1 MAKTVGEA
9 VTAGLRHGAN
19 AGSTAVAYDAELRAN
34 AVEHLLSL
42 AQRVMGESPAWW
54 RNADGSATLLANT
67 TQIPLPYDFGGV
79 GTNFQVYVS
88 ALRRELVWKDPA
100 VLEQYRQ
107 EDTSRRGDPEIYT
120 LKNVTPTQSGA
131 GLPAGTKMID
141 VFPTP
146 SSNVVLSLKNYMRG
160 CPAFVDCPLAPGVAL
175 GAAGALTGAYRYAI
189 TFSHLVGATEYET
202 EGGFVS
208 ALVSPVAQKI
218 QLSQI
223 QVSAARTAT
232 DRLIYRTT
240 STGLPPFKLLAAV
253 GDNFTT
259 DYLDNTVDGSLL
271 PATLPTVLDA
281 VSGLELFPADYHE
294 TVFVDGLISAL
305 RAHVKQV
312 PFSVFDKDWVKDVKK
327 MWADQRSDR
336 HVARVMPAYG
346 QLPAAR
352 RFRQL
357 T

>member
-19 AGSTAVAYDAELRAN
+19 VGSTAVAYDAELRAT
-34 AVEHLLSL
+34 AVELLLTL

-54 RNADGSATLLANT
+54 RNCDNDVTILANT
-67 TQIPLPYDFGGV
+67 QQIPVPYDFGGS
-79 GTNFQVYVS
+79 GNNFQVYVP
-88 ALRRELVWKDPA
+88 ALRRELIWKDPA

-107 EDTSRRGDPEIYT
+107 EDISRRGNPEIYT
-120 LKNVTPTQSGA
+120 LKNVTPTQGGT
-131 GLPAGTKMID
+131 GLPPGTKMID

-146 SSNVVLSLKNYMRG
+146 SSNVLLALKNYMRG
-160 CPAFVDCPLAPGVAL
+160 CPPFVDCPLAPGVAVDV
-175 GAAGALTGAYRYAI
+175 AGAITGTYRYAV
-189 TFSHLVGATEYET
+189 TYAHLVGATEYET
-202 EGGFVS
+202 EGGFISAPVS
-208 ALVSPVAQKI
+208 PIAQKVLVSLI
-218 QLSQI
+218 S
-223 QVSAARTAT
+223 VSSARTAT

-253 GDNFTT
+253 GDNQKTT
-259 DYLDNTVDGSLL
+259 YLDNTVDGSLL
-271 PATLPTVLDA
+271 AAVLPTPSLA
-281 VSGLELFPADYHE
+281 VSGLELFPVDYHE
-294 TVFVDGLISAL
+294 SVFVDGLISAL

-312 PFSVFDKDWVKDVKK
+312 PFSVFDKDWIKDVKR
-327 MWADQRSDR
+327 MWADQRNDR
-336 HVARVMPAYG
+336 HAARVMPAYG

>member
-19 AGSTAVAYDAELRAN
+19 VGSTAVAYDAELRAG
-34 AVEHLLSL
+34 AVEQLLAL

-54 RNADGSATLLANT
+54 RNCDGSVTVLANT
-67 TQIPLPYDFGGV
+67 EQIPLPYDFGGV
-79 GTNFQVYVS
+79 GINFQVYVP
-88 ALRRELVWKDPA
+88 ALRRQLVYQDPA
-100 VLEQYRQ
+100 ILEQLRQ

-120 LKNVTPTQSGA
+120 LKQVTPTQSGA

-146 SSNVVLSLKNYMRG
+146 PSNVVLSLKNYMRG
-160 CPAFVDCPLAPGVAL
+160 CPAFVDSPLAPGVAL
-175 GAAGALTGAYRYAI
+175 GPAGALTGTHLYAI
-189 TFSHLVGATEYET
+189 TFAHLVGATEFET

-208 ALVSPVAQKI
+208 APVSPVAQKV
-218 QLSQI
+218 QLSRI
-223 QVSAARTAT
+223 LPSRARTAT

-240 STGLPPFKLLAAV
+240 STGLPPFKLLTAL
-253 GDNFTT
+253 GDNQIE

-271 PATLPTVLDA
+271 PAVLPTPSLA

-312 PFSVFDKDWVKDVKK
+312 PFSMFDKDWVKDVKK